1 MIISKKKYEMAIKE
15 AVEKEMNA
23 YDKQRYERSR
33 GGRKKGL
40 VSNTLSCHNHFSPG
54 RTRVL

>member
-23 YDKQRYERSR
+23 YDKQRYERDDNER
-33 GGRKKGL
+33 RYRRM
-40 VSNTLSCHNHFSPG
+40 N
-54 RTRVL
+54 